1 MIDQM
6 IPLGEIRVID
16 FSHVFQGPMCTQLLA
31 DFGADVIK
39 VEPPGSG
46 DWSRNWGPY
55 VGNVSLPFVGLN
67 RNKRSLAIDLK
78 NKAAREIIVRL
89 IKTADVLVHNFRP
102 KTMERLG
109 LGYDDLKGLNPRLI
123 YAYSSGWGD
132 KGPYVE
138 RGRGG
143 HDLMARATA
152 GMFAPIGP
160 EGLPVPAGISA
171 DYPAGLL
178 LGLAILLAL
187 IARDRTGRGQFVS
200 TDLLSATFHSNTWG
214 GPAEL
219 NKSKIDSEGDVG
231 ATEKAIRSSFK
242 TKDGYLELSPVFS
255 RNALREISVAMGLGD
270 LSQAPHFDT
279 PQKQIANSEKLNGVL
294 AKRFLEKTTEEWIST
309 LEPKGVLCAEIKTY
323 ERAGEDPQVIANDL
337 VVEMIHPAAGSLRL
351 LGTPIRLYDTP
362 RTLRFPPPKLGEHNM
377 EILNEIGYTKEE
389 IASFERDGAFG
400 ERK

>member
-1 MIDQM
+1 MINRTT
-6 IPLGEIRVID
+6 PLEGIRVID

-39 VEPPGSG
+39 VERPDSG
-46 DWSRNWGPY
+46 DWSRKWGPFI
-55 VGNVSLPFVGLN
+55 GDVSLPFVGLN
-67 RNKRSLAIDLK
+67 RNKRSLALNLRNETAKKIILK
-78 NKAAREIIVRL
+78 L

-102 KTMERLG
+102 GAMERLG
-109 LGYDDLKGLNPRLI
+109 LGYDDLKVVNPKLI

-132 KGPYVE
+132 RGPYVE

-143 HDLMARATA
+143 HDLMARATG

-187 IARDRTGRGQFVS
+187 VAREKTGHGQLVS

-219 NKSKIDSEGDVG
+219 NKSKINSEGDVG
-231 ATEKAIRSSFK
+231 GTEKAIRSSFK
-242 TKDGYLELSPVFS
+242 TKDGYIELSPVFS
-255 RNALREISVAMGLGD
+255 PNALRDISVAMGLGD
-270 LSQAPHFDT
+270 LSQDPRFNT
-279 PQKQIANSEKLNGVL
+279 SQNQIAHGEALNNIL
-294 AKRFLEKTTEEWIST
+294 AKRFLEKTTGEWIST
-309 LEPKGVLCAEIKTY
+309 LEARGVLCAEIKTY
-323 ERAGEDPQVIANDL
+323 EQAGEDPQVLANDM
-337 VVEMIHPAAGSLRL
+337 VVKTEHPTAGTLRL

-362 RTLRFPPPKLGEHNM
+362 RTLRYPPPNLGEHNT
-377 EILNEIGYTKEE
+377 EILMEIGYTKEE
-389 IASFERDGAFG
+389 IAAFEREGVFG
-400 ERK
+400 